1 MAGTEPGHDDGHVKF
16 PCFGRGAAHRTSR
29 VRDVRIDD
37 RKPETSEL
45 RAMRCRSEATTSV
58 AIVAFRTMPRGN
70 RRAGAP
76 DQRCITACCIASGAR
91 GCGHTQGR
99 RANPHPP
106 FPTSG
111 ITITSAR
118 LRRQRAPTAPLTANE
133 GACARCRFAH
143 SATATVSASSC
154 GPWTPG
160 LARCARPGNG
170 FADIDA
176 VGRLR
181 ACGANPRY
189 GVSHRERRRARTCR
203 FAHPAAGTKTRL
215 YAPPSCPRRGRPRL
229 ERRSA
234 SKT

>member
-1 MAGTEPGHDDGHVKF
+1 MSVSMIASRRHPSCVRCAADPRRRPALPLSRFARCLAAIVAPAPRISDASLRAASRPGHGGAVTRRVEERILIRRF
-16 PCFGRGAAHRTSR
+16 PPPASPSR
-29 VRDVRIDD
+29 VR
-37 RKPETSEL
+37 
-45 RAMRCRSEATTSV
+45 AC
-58 AIVAFRTMPRGN
+58 
-70 RRAGAP
+70 GANAP
-76 DQRCITACCIASGAR
+76 
-91 GCGHTQGR
+91 
-99 RANPHPP
+99 
-106 FPTSG
+106 
-111 ITITSAR
+111 
-118 LRRQRAPTAPLTANE
+118 LRRLSPRTK

-189 GVSHRERRRARTCR
+189 GASHRERRRARTCR